1 MRERQRR
8 FPFVLVTH
16 VLLLVVGDGDGALK
30 DSNGIV
36 AFSSAAGAVARTAP
50 QLVTSMRC
58 STPAADLQRPRRAGG
73 GGRQYRLAAADP
85 RTGAH
90 DRRGAT
96 SIRQDDPP
104 QHFNEEQQE
113 PEQQDAWSS
122 AGWAGERNGRPPSSG
137 GEAMVGSPEFVSLV
151 KAQFEVL
158 ATVLGADRVVLY
170 ARRENTDTGSLEF
183 VPAMEYPE
191 RPPPAWSMDID
202 GVQMHEQH
210 ASSELLLPAAAE
222 QEMNADSPDA
232 VEGGDGDLSAPIM
245 YSSLV
250 LGMITVFKNGNDDG
264 EARPPSAGEISASR
278 GSEEARVLWDERDK
292 RLLETIARSVGVAA
306 VLDQK
311 QRWAAVMQ
319 VEPLRKVVAESLHQV
334 KNPMTALRTFG
345 KLLLRRLP
353 QDDTLNREL
362 AKDIILQSD
371 RLVDILLPVDAVLGL
386 LATAIEREREA
397 QMPGMVD
404 PHAAQREDVAAT
416 AAAAAAATA
425 TAAAAAAASSA
436 MDSTVEGVQDALLSP
451 PAPTGMEETVA
462 YEMMPFGLLSVED
475 VIQPVTR
482 AAQAAA
488 KERRVGFRWR
498 VDQDLPEVVGDERAL
513 EEALS
518 NVVEN
523 ALKFCKMGRGEGGKD
538 GGVRATVVLR
548 ARLSAEPEW
557 GAESGVVIEVVD
569 NGPGIEAEDMP
580 YVFDRGYRGRQPL
593 QCGIPGTGLG
603 LGIARDTMR
612 SFGGDLEVV
621 NMKRDADGDDD
632 GDTDGG
638 RKGGGGGRGEKRNRK
653 RGKRRRKGGGVYS
666 EGRGK

>member
-1 MRERQRR
+1 MRERRR
-8 FPFVLVTH
+8 TLPLVLLVTH
-16 VLLLVVGDGDGALK
+16 VLLLVVARK
-30 DSNGIV
+30 DSNGMV
-36 AFSSAAGAVARTAP
+36 AFGTAGTVTRIAP

-58 STPAADLQRPRRAGG
+58 STPAVDLQRPGRAGG

-96 SIRQDDPP
+96 SIDDPP
-104 QHFNEEQQE
+104 HLVNEGQEE
-113 PEQQDAWSS
+113 PEQQEAWSS
-122 AGWAGERNGRPPSSG
+122 AGWAGERNARPPSSS

-170 ARRENTDTGSLEF
+170 ARRESTETGSLEF

-202 GVQMHEQH
+202 GVQMHEHH
-210 ASSELLLPAAAE
+210 ASSELLLPAAAW

-232 VEGGDGDLSAPIM
+232 VEGGDGDLSAPIV
-245 YSSLV
+245 YSSLL
-250 LGMITVFKNGNDDG
+250 LGMITVFKDGNSDG
-264 EARPPSAGEISASR
+264 EPRPPSARENAAPRDI
-278 GSEEARVLWDERDK
+278 EKARFLWGERDK

-386 LATAIEREREA
+386 LATAVEREREA

-404 PHAAQREDVAAT
+404 PHAAQREDIAST
-416 AAAAAAATA
+416 SAAAAAAA
-425 TAAAAAAASSA
+425 AAEAAASSA
-436 MDSTVEGVQDALLSP
+436 VDSTVDGVQDALLSP

-475 VIQPVTR
+475 VVQPVTR

-538 GGVRATVVLR
+538 GGARATVVMR

-580 YVFDRGYRGRQPL
+580 YIFDRGYRGRQPL

-621 NMKRDADGDDD
+621 NMKRDTDGDDD
-632 GDTDGG
+632 ADGG
-638 RKGGGGGRGEKRNRK
+638 LKDGGWGTGVKLYLPRTERRRSEGGG
-653 RGKRRRKGGGVYS
+653 
-666 EGRGK
+666 

>member
-1 MRERQRR
+1 
-8 FPFVLVTH
+8 
-16 VLLLVVGDGDGALK
+16 
-30 DSNGIV
+30 
-36 AFSSAAGAVARTAP
+36 
-50 QLVTSMRC
+50 
-58 STPAADLQRPRRAGG
+58 
-73 GGRQYRLAAADP
+73 
-85 RTGAH
+85 
-90 DRRGAT
+90 
-96 SIRQDDPP
+96 
-104 QHFNEEQQE
+104 
-113 PEQQDAWSS
+113 
-122 AGWAGERNGRPPSSG
+122 
-137 GEAMVGSPEFVSLV
+137 MVGSPEFVSLV

-170 ARRENTDTGSLEF
+170 ARRESTETGSLEF

-202 GVQMHEQH
+202 GVQMHEHH
-210 ASSELLLPAAAE
+210 ASSELLLPAAAG

-232 VEGGDGDLSAPIM
+232 VEGGDGDLSAPIVH
-245 YSSLV
+245 SSLL
-250 LGMITVFKNGNDDG
+250 LGMITVIKNGNSDG
-264 EARPPSAGEISASR
+264 ESRPPSARENAAPRDI
-278 GSEEARVLWDERDK
+278 ENARVLWGERDK

-386 LATAIEREREA
+386 LATAVEREREA
-397 QMPGMVD
+397 QMP
-404 PHAAQREDVAAT
+404 
-416 AAAAAAATA
+416 
-425 TAAAAAAASSA
+425 
-436 MDSTVEGVQDALLSP
+436 GVQDALLSP

-580 YVFDRGYRGRQPL
+580 YIFDRGYRGRQPL

-621 NMKRDADGDDD
+621 NMKRDTDGD
-632 GDTDGG
+632 GGAGGGLKDGG
-638 RKGGGGGRGEKRNRK
+638 WGTGVKLYLPRGERRTSEGGG
-653 RGKRRRKGGGVYS
+653 
-666 EGRGK
+666 